1 VEARMNTALRSD
13 APIVLQHVSWTTYE
27 SLLNDYSD
35 QSGTR
40 LTYDRGLLEIMSPL
54 KLHEQTHYILSEIV
68 SALAFA
74 WDIDHIGL
82 ESTTFKREDLE
93 RGFEPDACFYL
104 RDVAR
109 IAPLPQIN
117 LTAGDPPPDLVIEV
131 DFTSPSLDKMPLF
144 AAVGIPEVWRWS
156 NGVTRFFTLVEAAY
170 QEREMSE
177 VLAPLT
183 TELVNQW
190 VIQRTTTPRTRRWTE
205 AIHLWA
211 AQNPQPS

>member
-1 VEARMNTALRSD
+1 MNTPLHSD
-13 APIVLQHVSWTTYE
+13 APILLKHISWATYE
-27 SLLNDYSD
+27 SLLNDYAD

-54 KLHEQTHYILSEIV
+54 KLHEQTHYVLSEIV

-144 AAVGIPEVWRWS
+144 AAVGVPEVWRWS
-156 NGVTRFFTLVEAAY
+156 NGAVRFFTLSAENY
-170 QEREMSE
+170 QERQMSE

-183 TELVNQW
+183 VEIVNQW
-190 VIQRTTTPRTRRWTE
+190 VTQRTTTRSRRWTE
-205 AIHLWA
+205 AIHQWA
-211 AQNPQPS
+211 EQNPPPGLT